1 MSGPGSGVSAELDE
15 LVLAGRLELAGAGG
29 LHCLEANQFCCSAIP
44 APLLVPPG
52 NDEWDRPLDK

>member
-29 LHCLEANQFCCSAIP
+29 LHCLDEKEINSAVLLFLHHCWC
-44 APLLVPPG
+44 PLEMMSGTDP
-52 NDEWDRPLDK
+52 